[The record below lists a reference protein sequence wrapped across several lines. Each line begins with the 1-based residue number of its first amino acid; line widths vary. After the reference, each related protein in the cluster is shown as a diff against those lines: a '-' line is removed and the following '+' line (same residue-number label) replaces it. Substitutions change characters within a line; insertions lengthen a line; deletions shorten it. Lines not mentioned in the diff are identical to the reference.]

1 MAPEPDP
8 SPVPSR
14 SPTIFKISPLSVY
27 RRWPANLLAPTSAVH
42 WRPLVLSPVQ
52 TTRMRTTALQI
63 NCIPAYATHPYQ
75 QHNPNHLASMCLSGK
90 PVRLTTL
97 SPHRHHTVTTLS
109 ISTYTVPDL
118 PPGTRTRVVS
128 PPGLWPQTL
137 LPVGPRRHSSPSSLS
152 SHVRSHHHTA
162 ESLAS
167 FLPRPA
173 AQTRLTSTHTKVDR
187 FPSSTPHYS
196 AAYVLLSSN

>member
-42 WRPLVLSPVQ
+42 WRPLVLSPESRQ
-52 TTRMRTTALQI
+52 PECEPRPCRSTAYPPTRPIHINSTTPTTSPPCA
-63 NCIPAYATHPYQ
+63 
-75 QHNPNHLASMCLSGK
+75 CLGN
-90 PVRLTTL
+90 RFD
-97 SPHRHHTVTTLS
+97 SPHCHHTVTTLS